1 MSESLVNA
9 SEAEEQTQEAETQ
22 EAESQKTNT
31 QEPETQ
37 DNETHKPEFED
48 SKKGDLYAGKY
59 KSVDDLEKGYKE
71 AVQKLT
77 EKQPQ
82 APEEYNFDFTDDE
95 DFKEFSH
102 LEPNL
107 ALNDDPYVQEIAP
120 VLKKHN
126 ISQEAASDI
135 AKAYLKTELSGLGDT
150 GEEMKK
156 LGDNGQQI
164 IKDVNTFVGKN
175 FSQEEQ
181 KIAEQIGQSAE
192 GVKFLHKLSKMSGE
206 KTIPGDAGSGFQE
219 SQHDL
224 VEKANQLKQKHGNNL
239 YGDAAREY
247 ERLMDQAAKISIKG

>member
-1 MSESLVNA
+1 MSESLIQ
-9 SEAEEQTQEAETQ
+9 AEESGQEDTADAEHQEGQTQENTAQDAETH
-22 EAESQKTNT
+22 S
-31 QEPETQ
+31 
-37 DNETHKPEFED
+37 PEFED
-48 SKKGDLYAGKY
+48 ERKGELYAGKY

-95 DFKEFSH
+95 DLKEFSH

-107 ALNDDPYVQEIAP
+107 ALNDDPLVQEIAP

-135 AKAYLKTELSGLGDT
+135 AKAYLKTELSSAGDP

-156 LGDNGQQI
+156 LGDQGQEI
-164 IKDVNTFVGKN
+164 IKEVNTFVGKN

-181 KIAEQIGQSAE
+181 QVAEQIGQSAE
-192 GVKFLHKLSKMSGE
+192 GVKFLHKLSQMAREKNIPTDATGE
-206 KTIPGDAGSGFQE
+206 SFESAGDFI
-219 SQHDL
+219 
-224 VEKANQLKQKHGNNL
+224 EKAGDLKKKHGGNL
-239 YGDAAREY
+239 YGEAAREY
-247 ERLMDQAAKISIKG
+247 EKLMDKAAQISMKS